1 MPDAPGR
8 RSVPVSTN
16 SSSIAS
22 QPLRIALSDVEA
34 RNAIE
39 QVGLERLMPHWS
51 IRGALAAAAAIEPEK
66 TALSLLEN
74 AATPERVDTITYRTL
89 IHRLETAAGL
99 FRAVSEGP
107 AVVSVLAPL
116 LPDAVVAMW
125 GAAIAG
131 ICNPINPFLDVRHIA
146 SIMNAGRSTVLVTCT
161 SHAGAGAWNQL
172 DELVAMVPSLRR
184 VLVIHQPGED
194 DAGDGFT
201 RALAEYRGE
210 RVNDAASDDPDRI
223 CAYFHTGGTTAA
235 PKLVQHTQRGQL
247 LNAWISGAFLGPDR
261 DEIVGQGMPNFHVG
275 GAILMNLRALIMG
288 QTLLMLTPGGFRT
301 PALVANFWNAARR
314 HRITSVV
321 AVPTTC
327 AALCA
332 DVNATSAGHSIRTFS
347 TGGGAM
353 PRELARAFE
362 ERFGIPLKELWG
374 MTEFQGILSA
384 NPHGVERPRIGS
396 VGLLNPFHRVKALRF
411 EGDGCV
417 GDCGAGEKGTLA
429 VSGPCLTPGYLGEP
443 AGGTL
448 RIQGMPDGESWL
460 NTGDLGTVDADGFVW
475 LFGREKD
482 VIIRG
487 GHNLDPAVVEDV
499 LSRHPAVQVAAV
511 VGEPCALKGELP
523 LAYVQLRAGSKAD
536 ADELL
541 ALCQRDVPE
550 RAAVPIDVVVIDAV
564 PVTAVGKIFKPA
576 LRLDAMRR
584 AALKT
589 VHATLGDSSAV
600 RVDVRETAARPAVTL
615 DVPSGPTAESV
626 ARSLRTAFAG
636 YTFETRVIIDTRGD

>member
-1 MPDAPGR
+1 MPATH
-8 RSVPVSTN
+8 SHAT
-16 SSSIAS
+16 AS
-22 QPLRIALSDVEA
+22 RVLRVALTDVEA
-34 RNAIE
+34 RGAIE
-39 QVGLERLMPHWS
+39 RQGLDRLMPAWS

-66 TALSLLEN
+66 TAISVLRDASAPDLVE
-74 AATPERVDTITYRTL
+74 TISYRSF
-89 IHRLETAAGL
+89 IGSVETAASL
-99 FRAVSEGP
+99 FRAVSQGP
-107 AVVSVLAPL
+107 SVVSVLAPL
-116 LPDAVVAMW
+116 LPEAVVAMW

-131 ICNPINPFLDVRHIA
+131 VCNPINPFLEVRHIA

-161 SHAGAGAWNQL
+161 GAAGPGAWNQL

-184 VLVIHQPGED
+184 VLVIHQSGGADARD
-194 DAGDGFT
+194 DFE
-201 RALAEYRGE
+201 RALTEYRGE
-210 RVNDAASDDPDRI
+210 RVNDTASDDPDRI

-247 LNAWISGAFLGPDR
+247 LNAWISAALLGPER
-261 DEIVGQGMPNFHVG
+261 DEIVAQGMPNFHVG
-275 GAILMNLRALIMG
+275 GGILMNLRALIMG

-301 PALVANFWNAARR
+301 HAVVAKFWDVARR

-332 DVNATSAGHSIRTFS
+332 DANATSAGHSIRTFS

-384 NPHGVERPRIGS
+384 NPHGGERPRIGS
-396 VGLLNPFHRVKALRF
+396 VGLLNPFHRVKALRL
-411 EGDGCV
+411 EGGRCV
-417 GDCGAGEKGTLA
+417 GECLAGEKGTLA
-429 VSGPCLTPGYLGEP
+429 VSGPCMTPGYLGES
-443 AGGTL
+443 AEGSL
-448 RIQGMPDGESWL
+448 RVQGMPAGESWL

-487 GHNLDPAVVEDV
+487 GHNLDPGVVEDV

-523 LAYVQLRAGSKAD
+523 LAYVQLRAGRQVD
-536 ADELL
+536 ASELL
-541 ALCQRDVPE
+541 ALCQREVPE

-589 VHATLGDSSAV
+589 VHATLGDASAV
-600 RVDVRETAARPAVTL
+600 RVDVRETEARPAVTL
-615 DVPSGPTAESV
+615 GVPSGTAAETV
-626 ARSLRTAFAG
+626 AHSLRTAFAG
-636 YTFETRVIIDTRGD
+636 YTFETRILIDTPTE

>member
-1 MPDAPGR
+1 MPANHPH
-8 RSVPVSTN
+8 SAVPQVR
-16 SSSIAS
+16 
-22 QPLRIALSDVEA
+22 RIAMSGVA
-34 RNAIE
+34 AQAAIE
-39 QVGLERLMPHWS
+39 REGLDGLLPAWS
-51 IRGALAAAAAIEPEK
+51 IRGALAAAAAIEPGK
-66 TALSLLEN
+66 PAIRFLRD
-74 AATPERVDTITYRTL
+74 AAAVDQIETITYRSFL
-89 IHRLETAAGL
+89 GRVETAASL
-99 FRAVSEGP
+99 FRTLSDGP
-107 AVVSVLAPL
+107 SVVSVLAPL
-116 LPDAVVAMW
+116 LPEAVVAMW

-161 SHAGAGAWNQL
+161 GAAGAGAWNQL
-172 DELVAMVPSLRR
+172 DELVALVPSLRR
-184 VLVIHQPGED
+184 VLVIHPPGTGD
-194 DAGDGFT
+194 DRDDFE
-201 RALAEYRGE
+201 RALTDHRGE
-210 RVNDAASDDPDRI
+210 RVDDTASDDPDRV

-247 LNAWISGAFLGPDR
+247 LNAWISGALLGPGR

-288 QTLLMLTPGGFRT
+288 QTLLMLTPGGFRS
-301 PALVANFWNAARR
+301 PAVVATFWDLARR
-314 HRITSVV
+314 HGITSVV

-332 DVNATSAGHSIRTFS
+332 DANATAAGHSIRTFS

-353 PRELARAFE
+353 PRDLARAFE

-384 NPHGVERPRIGS
+384 NPHGAERPRIGS
-396 VGLLNPFHRVKALRF
+396 VGLLNPFHRVKVLRL
-411 EGDGCV
+411 DGGRHA
-417 GDCGAGEKGTLA
+417 GDCAVGEKGTLA
-429 VSGPCLTPGYLGEP
+429 VSGPCMTPGYLGES
-443 AGGTL
+443 AEGSL
-448 RIQGMPDGESWL
+448 RVQGMPAGESWL

-487 GHNLDPAVVEDV
+487 GHNLDPGVVEDV

-511 VGEPCALKGELP
+511 VGEPCPIKGELP
-523 LAYVQLRAGSKAD
+523 LAYVQLRAGRQVD
-536 ADELL
+536 AGELL
-541 ALCQRDVPE
+541 ALCQREVPE

-584 AALKT
+584 AAVKT
-589 VHATLGDSSAV
+589 VHATLGDGSAV
-600 RVDVRETAARPAVTL
+600 RVDVRETEARPAVIL
-615 DVPSGPTAESV
+615 GVPAGPSAVSV
-626 ARSLRTAFAG
+626 AQSLRTAFAG
-636 YTFETRVIIDTRGD
+636 YTFETRITVETPAE